1 MTLFRRRGLFA
12 VVVTLLLALGVG
24 SPSAVGADAPWWEPT
39 ARPAADSQINVTGE
53 PFHGTDSQ
61 GRVRGF
67 VDAHNH
73 VMSNEGFGGRII
85 CGKPFA
91 ETGIADALKDCP
103 EHYPDGS
110 LALFENVTGGSNGH
124 HDPVGWPTFKSWP
137 AHNSLSHQQN
147 YYAWLE
153 RAWRGGQRILVNDLV
168 SNGLLCSIYVKDRGC
183 NEMDAIRLEAR
194 KTYEMQDYVDKI
206 YGGAGKGFFRIVTD
220 STQARQ
226 VVAEGKLA
234 VVLGVETSEPFGCKQ
249 ILDVSQCS
257 RADIDSG
264 LDELYKLGVR
274 SMFLCHKFD
283 NALCG
288 VRMDS
293 GTIGTAVNIGQFLS
307 TGTFWNTEKCSGP
320 QHDNPAGNVAAPAE
334 VTKLL
339 PAGTKVPTYDSGAQC
354 NTRGLTRLGE
364 YAVKGLM
371 KRNMMFEADHMSVK
385 AAGRA
390 LDMLE
395 SANYPGV
402 LSSHSWMDDGWLDR
416 LYRLGGFK
424 ASYMSSADSFAKES
438 AGTKALRQK
447 YGVGLGY
454 GTDMN
459 GVGGWPGPVGPDAPN
474 AVKYPFRSADGGSVI
489 DRQQTG
495 ERTWDFNTDGAAQV
509 GMVPDWIEQIR
520 LSGGQDTVQDLLG
533 GAESYLR
540 TWKAT
545 ELHKPAPN
553 LAAGAAASAG
563 ETEWN
568 PFTSYAAGKAVDGD
582 TGTRWASGWSDD
594 QWLRIDLG
602 SSRTVGKVFLDWEQ
616 AYARAYRI
624 EVSDDGTTWRTVWST
639 ADGDG
644 GLDNAVF
651 SPVQARYVRIHGVT
665 RATKYGYSI
674 NEAAVYSR

>member
-1 MTLFRRRGLFA
+1 MTLLRRRGLFA

-24 SPSAVGADAPWWEPT
+24 SPPAVGADTPWWEPA
-39 ARPAADSQINVTGE
+39 ARPTADSQINVTGE
-53 PFHGTDSQ
+53 PFRGTDSQ

-85 CGKPFA
+85 CGKPFSEA
-91 ETGIADALKDCP
+91 GIADALADCP

-110 LALFENVTGGSNGH
+110 LALFENVTGGSDGH
-124 HDPVGWPTFKSWP
+124 HDPVGWPTFNSWP

-153 RAWRGGQRILVNDLV
+153 RTWRGGQRILVNDLV
-168 SNGLLCSIYVKDRGC
+168 TNGLLCSIYVRDRGC

-194 KTYEMQDYVDKI
+194 KTYEMQDYIDKI
-206 YGGAGKGFFRIVTD
+206 YGGTGKGFFRIVTD

-249 ILDVSQCS
+249 ILDVPQCS
-257 RADIDSG
+257 QADIDSG

-307 TGTFWNTEKCSGP
+307 TGTFWSTEKCSGP

-339 PAGTKVPTYDSGAQC
+339 PAGTKVPAYDSSAQC

-390 LDMLE
+390 LDLLE

-402 LSSHSWMDDGWLDR
+402 LSSHSWMDDGWLER
-416 LYRLGGFK
+416 VYRLGGFK

-438 AGTKALRQK
+438 AATRALRQK
-447 YGVGLGY
+447 YGVGVGY

-459 GVGGWPGPVGPDAPN
+459 GVGGWPGPVGPSAPN

-495 ERTWDFNTDGAAQV
+495 QRTWDFNTDGAAHV

-520 LSGGQDTVQDLLG
+520 LSGGKDTVQDLLD

-568 PFTSYAAGKAVDGD
+568 PFTSYAAEKAVDGD

-594 QWLRIDLG
+594 QWLRLDLG
-602 SSRTVGKVFLDWEQ
+602 SSRTVGKVSLDWEQ

-639 ADGDG
+639 DSGDG

-651 SPVQARYVRIHGVT
+651 SPVQARYVRIQGVK